1 LEIKFLQIE
10 KLNPYANNARDNE
23 KAVDKVASSI
33 KNYGFKNPILIDGNN
48 EIIAGHTR
56 LLAAKKLGLNEVPTI
71 LVDDL
76 TPEQVKA
83 FRIAD
88 NKTAEYAEW
97 NFELLAQ
104 EMEELKLADYD
115 LSLTG
120 FDMSEAEKLMDELH
134 KDDEPEDDEFDVD
147 AALPENPITHK
158 GDVWLLG
165 KHRLVC
171 GDSTNEQDMSALMDG
186 KKARLIVTDPP
197 YNVDYTGKTKD
208 ALKIENDKMDN
219 DTFYGFLLAAY
230 TRMYEACDDGASIYV
245 FHADSE
251 GLNFRKAHKESGF
264 KLSQC
269 CIWAKQAMVMGRQDY
284 HWMHEP
290 VLVGWKPTAG
300 HYWNSDRK
308 QTTLWQFDRP
318 FRNEHH
324 PTTKP
329 VPLISYPIKNSSKIG
344 DIVLDSFGGSGS
356 TLIACEE
363 TDRVCYAMELDEKY
377 VDVIVNR
384 YISHVNNDAGV
395 YLIRDGKKLGYHEV
409 VAESAMSEV
418 TCDQVNRRG
427 IW

>member
-1 LEIKFLQIE
+1 MGFIKLKIDQLVHAEYNPRKDLKAGDPEFE
-10 KLNPYANNARDNE
+10 KIKNSIDEFGYVEPIICNKDYTIVGGHQRCKVLKALGYEEVDCVIIDVDKTKE
-23 KAVDKVASSI
+23 KALNIALNKITGEWDVDA
-33 KNYGFKNPILIDGNN
+33 L
-48 EIIAGHTR
+48 AG
-56 LLAAKKLGLNEVPTI
+56 LL
-71 LVDDL
+71 
-76 TPEQVKA
+76 
-83 FRIAD
+83 
-88 NKTAEYAEW
+88 
-97 NFELLAQ
+97 
-104 EMEELKLADYD
+104 EELKMQDYNIE
-115 LSLTG
+115 LTG
-120 FDMSEAEKLMDELH
+120 FDFSEAEKLFDELH
-134 KDDEPEDDEFDVD
+134 KQDDEMDKDEFDVD
-147 AALPENPITHK
+147 QALPDNPITQK
-158 GDVWLLG
+158 GDIWLLG

-171 GDSTNEQDMSALMDG
+171 GDSTNEQDMATLMDG

-219 DTFYGFLLAAY
+219 EQFYEFLLAAY
-230 TRMYEACDDGASIYV
+230 TRLYEAADDGASIYV

-329 VPLISYPIKNSSKIG
+329 VPLVSYPIKNSSKIG

-356 TLIACEE
+356 TLIACED
-363 TDRVCYAMELDEKY
+363 TDRICYTMELDEKY
-377 VDVIVNR
+377 ADVIVNR
-384 YISHVNNDAGV
+384 YIAHVGGDSGV
-395 YLIRDGKKLGYHEV
+395 WLVRDGVKVGYQEV
-409 VAESAMSEV
+409 GAELK
-418 TCDQVNRRG
+418 
-427 IW
+427 

>member
-1 LEIKFLQIE
+1 MEIRFVNVEALI
-10 KLNPYANNARDNE
+10 PYIKNARNNE
-23 KAVDKVASSI
+23 KAVDYVATSI
-33 KNYGFKNPILIDGNN
+33 ESYGFKNPILIDSNN

-56 LLAAKKLGLNEVPTI
+56 LLAAKKLGLKRVPTI

-88 NKTAEYAEW
+88 NKTAEYADW

-104 EMEELKLADYD
+104 ELEELKLADYD

-120 FDMSEAEKLMDELH
+120 FDMSECEKLLDTLYEESV
-134 KDDEPEDDEFDVD
+134 DDEDNFNVEE
-147 AALPENPITHK
+147 ALPVHPITHK
-158 GDVWLLG
+158 GDIWLLG
-165 KHRLVC
+165 KHKLMC
-171 GDSTNEQDMSALMDG
+171 GDSTNPQDIATLMDG
-186 KKARLIVTDPP
+186 KKAQLIVTDPP

-219 DTFYGFLLAAY
+219 DQFYDFLLAAY
-230 TRMYEACDDGASIYV
+230 TRMFEVADDGASIYV

-251 GLNFRKAHKESGF
+251 GLNFRKAFIEAGF

-269 CIWAKQAMVMGRQDY
+269 CIWAKQAMVMGHADY

-290 VLVGWKPTAG
+290 VLYGWKPTGG

-318 FRNEHH
+318 FRNEYH
-324 PTTKP
+324 PTMKP
-329 VPLISYPIKNSSKIG
+329 IPLISYPIKNSSKLG
-344 DIVLDSFGGSGS
+344 DIVFDPFGGSGS

-363 TDRVCYAMELDEKY
+363 TDRICYTSELDPKY
-377 VDVIVNR
+377 VDVIVKR
-384 YISHVNNDAGV
+384 YIAHVGSDNGV
-395 YLIRDGKKLGYHEV
+395 YLIRDGVKVGYSEV
-409 VAESAMSEV
+409 VAESELENA
-418 TCDQVNRRG
+418 
-427 IW
+427 

>member
-1 LEIKFLQIE
+1 LEIKYLNLE
-10 KLNPYANNARDNE
+10 LLNPYANNARDNE

-56 LLAAKKLGLNEVPTI
+56 LLAAKKLGLKEVPTI

-104 EMEELKLADYD
+104 EMEDLKLADYD

-134 KDDEPEDDEFDVD
+134 KGDESEEDEFDVD
-147 AALPENPITHK
+147 DALPENPITQK
-158 GDVWLLG
+158 GDIWLLG

-171 GDSTNEQDMSALMDG
+171 ADSCDEADVAKLMEG
-186 KKARLIVTDPP
+186 KKARLIVTDAP
-197 YNVDYTGKTKD
+197 YNVAYRGKTKD
-208 ALKIENDKMDN
+208 ALTIQNDSMDSSS
-219 DTFYGFLLAAY
+219 FYQFLLAAY
-230 TRMYEACDDGASIYV
+230 TRMYEVADDGASIYM
-245 FHADSE
+245 FHAETE
-251 GLNFRKAHKESGF
+251 GINFRKAHIDSGF

-269 CIWAKQAMVMGRQDY
+269 CIWKKSSMVLGHSDY
-284 HWMHEP
+284 HYRHEP
-290 VLVGWKPTAG
+290 ILYGWRQGAA

-308 QTTLWQFDRP
+308 QTTIWEFDRP
-318 FRNEHH
+318 FRNEFH
-324 PTTKP
+324 PTMKP

-363 TDRVCYAMELDEKY
+363 TDRICYTMELDEKY
-377 VDVIVNR
+377 ADVIVKR
-384 YISHVNNDAGV
+384 YIAHVGSDSEV
-395 YLIRDGKKLGYHEV
+395 WLVRDGKRYGYQDV
-409 VAESAMSEV
+409 VAESEKSDF
-418 TCDQVNRRG
+418 T
-427 IW
+427 